1 MLVDV
6 NVLGTTFEVECE
18 MEGINSST
26 LIDLVEPSI
35 GDAEGTP
42 AVTDFRVSIITI
54 FHHGVNMTDMLNDS
68 TIKLIEN
75 TLEEYHG

>member
-6 NVLGTTFEVECE
+6 NVLGTVFEVECE

-26 LIDLVEPSI
+26 LI
-35 GDAEGTP
+35 G
-42 AVTDFRVSIITI
+42 IITI

-75 TLEEYHG
+75 TLEEHYG

>member
-6 NVLGTTFEVECE
+6 NVLGTAFEVECE

-26 LIDLVEPSI
+26 ALI
-35 GDAEGTP
+35 G
-42 AVTDFRVSIITI
+42 IITI